1 MSQEREIPPQLREQ
15 LIRFQQLQ
23 QTLQAIVSQK
33 QQLELESIEVDR
45 AISELEKA
53 SDDAPI
59 YKSVGAILMRA
70 DKGALLNELRERKE
84 LISTRI
90 TVLGKQEA
98 RTRERLKELQDKLQE
113 RLKPQ
118 A

>member
-1 MSQEREIPPQLREQ
+1 M
-15 LIRFQQLQ
+15 IRFQQLQ

-45 AISELEKA
+45 AISELDKVGDE
-53 SDDAPI
+53 APV
-59 YKSVGAILMRA
+59 YKNVGAILMRA
-70 DKGALLNELRERKE
+70 DKGSLLSELRERKE